1 MPPVPGERTGTFTTA
16 RPSLLAAVREHF
28 GIRAEPVQPI
38 EFPHDVHVAKGLK
51 CTDFCHAT
59 VTKGPRAGLPSVQ
72 TCMMCHAAIATDK
85 PRIQQIAERAARGED
100 LAWQRVYGFVPQ
112 QHVRYQHAPHIRAG
126 IDCATCHGDVGKQ
139 TVAQRNV
146 NHSMG
151 FCVTCH
157 RENNAPD
164 DCMSCHN

>member
-1 MPPVPGERTGTFTTA
+1 MPPLPGERSGVFTTA
-16 RPSLLAAVREHF
+16 RPSVMAAVREHF
-28 GIRAEPVQPI
+28 DLRAEPVQPV
-38 EFPHDVHVAKGLK
+38 EFPHNIHIEKGLK

-59 VTKGPRAGLPSVQ
+59 VTKGPRAGLPSVK
-72 TCMMCHAAIATDK
+72 TCMMCHAALATDK
-85 PRIQQIAERAARGED
+85 PRIQQITAAAARGED

-126 IDCATCHGDVGKQ
+126 IDCTKCHGDVANQ
-139 TVAQRNV
+139 TVARRNV
-146 NHSMG
+146 NHTMG

-164 DCMSCHN
+164 DCLTCHN